1 MKRLWHSLYN
11 IPSTKSK
18 NKNKNK
24 NKNKRHTFDIPACA
38 CWTETSFTGQT
49 TACTELYIWSRICI
63 RGVHCTGWR
72 VGLPRFFFLFF
83 IFFFFEFYS
92 LLFRGWLLFSI
103 FFLLLFLSYIF
114 VNSYDI
120 AQNNKKMLQKVWP
133 PPGLVP
139 VHAPDLHITTV
150 WWQEDKFK
158 VKYIHE

>member
-1 MKRLWHSLYN
+1 MKIRIEGIHLIFVLARAERKHLLLEKLRLALNYIYCPGFALEVCTAQGEEQGSLD
-11 IPSTKSK
+11 
-18 NKNKNK
+18 
-24 NKNKRHTFDIPACA
+24 F
-38 CWTETSFTGQT
+38 SF
-49 TACTELYIWSRICI
+49 
-63 RGVHCTGWR
+63 
-72 VGLPRFFFLFF
+72 FFF

-114 VNSYDI
+114 VNSYDF